1 MKKTIVAFIG
11 LFISFSFNVFSQE
24 RKDESRQKVDFVV
37 ESKSDKLSTATGWT
51 RVEIP
56 TGKVW
61 KQSEKSVGYNY
72 QESRLRAYS
81 FQNLK
86 VFELSSEG
94 RVFYALAVKRPI
106 FGKYDDSDGTS
117 FAPDTLLII
126 ASKVDYFF
134 FTESSMK
141 RFRNIGNAADG
152 KTYTVAAVKYYKTA
166 SPDKNWYNQEI
177 AMKDKELK
185 AIFQT
190 SKGTI
195 ENWGNR
201 CEGDSLLV
209 INSQILK
216 GDTIVRFNLLSD
228 IASDSKSIFNLL
240 PLDNSYFE
248 VTKSEFNRLFKF
260 TPYIT
265 KENMQRA
272 SDFVNSGT
280 EKDKQK
286 DYKGAISDYSKALE
300 IDPDNAEAYCK
311 RGLSKKELRDYPGA
325 IADCSRAIEIET
337 EGSYYNARGLCEI
350 ESGQKE
356 SGCLDFKKAVE
367 LGYKKAKQASKENCE

>member
-1 MKKTIVAFIG
+1 MKIIVVAFIG

-24 RKDESRQKVDFVV
+24 RKDESWQKVDFIVD
-37 ESKSDKLSTATGWT
+37 SKSDKLSKATGWT

-81 FQNLK
+81 FQNLRI
-86 VFELSSEG
+86 FQLSSEG
-94 RVFYALAVKRPI
+94 RVFYALAAKRPI
-106 FGKYDDSDGTS
+106 FEKYDDSDGTP
-117 FAPDTLLII
+117 FAPDTLMII

-141 RFRNIGNAADG
+141 KIINMVNAADG
-152 KTYTVAAVKYYKTA
+152 KTHSAAAVKYYKTA
-166 SPDKNWYNQEI
+166 TPEKNWYNQEI

-185 AIFQT
+185 AIFKT

-201 CEGDSLLV
+201 CEGDSLFV

-228 IASDSKSIFNLL
+228 ISIDADPLFNLL
-240 PLDNSYFE
+240 PLENSYFE
-248 VTKSEFNRLFKF
+248 VTKSGFGRLFRF

-265 KENMQRA
+265 KEDMQIA
-272 SDFVNSGT
+272 DAFIKSGID
-280 EKDKQK
+280 KDKNK
-286 DYKGAISDYSKALE
+286 DYKGAISDYSKVLV

-325 IADCSRAIEIET
+325 IADCSKAIEIEP
-337 EGSYYNARGLCEI
+337 EGSYYYARGCCEI
-350 ESGQKE
+350 ESGKKD

-367 LGYKKAKQASKENCE
+367 LGYKKAKQASKENCL

>member
-1 MKKTIVAFIG
+1 
-11 LFISFSFNVFSQE
+11 
-24 RKDESRQKVDFVV
+24 
-37 ESKSDKLSTATGWT
+37 
-51 RVEIP
+51 
-56 TGKVW
+56 
-61 KQSEKSVGYNY
+61 
-72 QESRLRAYS
+72 
-81 FQNLK
+81 
-86 VFELSSEG
+86 
-94 RVFYALAVKRPI
+94 
-106 FGKYDDSDGTS
+106 
-117 FAPDTLLII
+117 
-126 ASKVDYFF
+126 
-134 FTESSMK
+134 
-141 RFRNIGNAADG
+141 
-152 KTYTVAAVKYYKTA
+152 
-166 SPDKNWYNQEI
+166 
-177 AMKDKELK
+177 LK

-228 IASDSKSIFNLL
+228 ISSDSKPIFKLL

-265 KENMQRA
+265 KENMQKA
-272 SDFVNSGT
+272 TAFINSGT
-280 EKDKQK
+280 EKDKNK

-300 IDPDNAEAYCK
+300 IDPDNAEGYCK
-311 RGLSKKELRDYPGA
+311 RGLSKNELKDYPGA
-325 IADCSRAIEIET
+325 VADCSKAIEIEP

-350 ESGQKE
+350 KSGQKD